1 MRLLPEAARL
11 TTDAFGNYVIQ
22 KLLENGSSEIKR
34 VFAEQLV
41 HGAAGA
47 TGSQLAE

>member
-22 KLLENGSSEIKR
+22 KLLEYGTSDQK
-34 VFAEQLV
+34 
-41 HGAAGA
+41 
-47 TGSQLAE
+47 QLASG